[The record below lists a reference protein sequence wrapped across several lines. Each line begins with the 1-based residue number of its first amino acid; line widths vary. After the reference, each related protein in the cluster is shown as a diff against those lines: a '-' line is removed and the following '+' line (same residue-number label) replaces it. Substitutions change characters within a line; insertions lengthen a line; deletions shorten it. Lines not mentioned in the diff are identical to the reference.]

1 MIDKHQIDEL
11 LHHDGTVVGADGE
24 KIGKFGQV
32 FLDDQTGEPQWVT
45 VRTGLFGLS
54 ESFVPLDEAS
64 VDGDTVTVPFDKQTV
79 KGAPRIDDEDGHLS
93 PADEQELY
101 RYYNRAYDA
110 TGPEGIEADR
120 GMGTDR
126 ESGVDRTAD
135 GPLGGGVGTLAPGE
149 SAGVQDEMDPV
160 RGQDE
165 PVAGHGADQSMTRSE
180 EQLRVGTES
189 VETGRVRLRKYV
201 VTEDVTTTVPV
212 SHEEVRVERE
222 PLTGDGAAGVAGE
235 TELGEQEEEVTLH
248 AERPVVEKEAVPVE
262 KVSLGTETVTED
274 EQVTER
280 LRKEEVETEGDSG
293 RVDPANRDRSRD
305 DGI

>member
-1 MIDKHQIDEL
+1 MIDKHQIDAL

-54 ESFVPLDEAS
+54 ESFVPLDEARM
-64 VDGDTVTVPFDKQTV
+64 DGDTVIVPFDKQTV

-110 TGPEGIEADR
+110 TAPEGIEADR
-120 GMGTDR
+120 GTGMDR
-126 ESGVDRTAD
+126 ESGVDRTAA
-135 GPLGGGVGTLAPGE
+135 GPLDGGLGTLAPGDN
-149 SAGVQDEMDPV
+149 AGVEDELDPV
-160 RGQDE
+160 RGQDK
-165 PVAGHGADQSMTRSE
+165 PLDGQGADQSMTRSE

-222 PLTGDGAAGVAGE
+222 PLAGDAAGE
-235 TELGEQEEEVTLH
+235 PELGEQEEEVTLH

-262 KVSLGTETVTED
+262 KVRLGTETVTED

-293 RVDPANRDRSRD
+293 RVDPVNRDRSRD

>member
-1 MIDKHQIDEL
+1 MIDKHQIDAL

-45 VRTGLFGLS
+45 VRTGLFGFS
-54 ESFVPLDEAS
+54 ESFVPLDEARM
-64 VDGDTVTVPFDKQTV
+64 DGDTVIVPFDKQTV

-110 TGPEGIEADR
+110 TAPEGIEADR
-120 GMGTDR
+120 GTGMDR
-126 ESGVDRTAD
+126 ESGVDRTAA
-135 GPLGGGVGTLAPGE
+135 GPLGGGLGTLAPGDN
-149 SAGVQDEMDPV
+149 AGVEDELDPV
-160 RGQDE
+160 RGQDK
-165 PVAGHGADQSMTRSE
+165 PLDGQGADQSMTRSE

-212 SHEEVRVERE
+212 SHEELRVERE
-222 PLTGDGAAGVAGE
+222 PLAGEAAGE
-235 TELGEQEEEVTLH
+235 PELGEQEEEVTLH

-262 KVSLGTETVTED
+262 KVRLGTETVTED

-293 RVDPANRDRSRD
+293 RVDPVNRDRSRD

>member
-1 MIDKHQIDEL
+1 MIDKHQIDAL

-45 VRTGLFGLS
+45 VRTGLFGFS
-54 ESFVPLDEAS
+54 ESFVPLDEARM
-64 VDGDTVTVPFDKQTV
+64 DGDTVIVPFDKQTV

-101 RYYNRAYDA
+101 RYYNRAYDGTA
-110 TGPEGIEADR
+110 PEGIEADR
-120 GMGTDR
+120 GTGMDR
-126 ESGVDRTAD
+126 ESGVDRTAA
-135 GPLGGGVGTLAPGE
+135 GPLGGGLGMLAPGDN
-149 SAGVQDEMDPV
+149 AGVEDELDPV
-160 RGQDE
+160 RGQDK
-165 PVAGHGADQSMTRSE
+165 PLDGQGADQSMTRSE

-222 PLTGDGAAGVAGE
+222 PLAGE
-235 TELGEQEEEVTLH
+235 ASGGPELGEQEEEVTLH

-262 KVSLGTETVTED
+262 KVRLGTETVTED

-293 RVDPANRDRSRD
+293 RVDPVNRDRSRD